1 MARLKKTVSF
11 EPETLNFL
19 MGYAKSNGGDFAEA
33 NEQLVILGASNLE
46 AQKKMNEQY
55 ISKLESLINEI
66 KSIEE
71 RHYKMEN
78 RMAALAMAQ
87 IKLSG
92 SVKQMISASMLKQNF
107 TPTEIEMETKRGI
120 KFGIDSIRNSPTS
133 IKDKGED
140 DD

>member
-55 ISKLESLINEI
+55 ISKLESLIHEI
-66 KSIEE
+66 KSIEK

-92 SVKQMISASMLKQNF
+92 SVKQMVSASMLKQNF

-120 KFGIDSIRNSPTS
+120 KFGIDLIRNSPTS